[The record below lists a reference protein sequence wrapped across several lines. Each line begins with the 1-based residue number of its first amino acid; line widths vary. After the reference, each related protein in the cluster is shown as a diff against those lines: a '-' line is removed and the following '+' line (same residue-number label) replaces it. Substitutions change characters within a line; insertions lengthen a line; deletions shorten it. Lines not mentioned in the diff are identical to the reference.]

1 MHFYADFGESL
12 IKNLSLFE
20 NVFWGGK
27 KKNLQWRILP
37 LLGGCCIFITLILQ
51 PLGTL
56 RTSVFRKTLSP
67 IATAQSCPADSQRWA
82 ACVLLLLF
90 SSFFQIYSNKNWSES
105 YLQQK
110 PKKTKITPPQKL
122 FIFILFYIKYK
133 KATWVVYLF
142 IYFVIW
148 SWFRIRNESTYPHR
162 RMKARRG
169 LTDSLLYLTV
179 I

>member
-1 MHFYADFGESL
+1 MQTLEKALSKISLCLKMCFEGE
-12 IKNLSLFE
+12 KTP
-20 NVFWGGK
+20 
-27 KKNLQWRILP
+27 LQWRILP

-110 PKKTKITPPQKL
+110 PKKNKITPPQKL
-122 FIFILFYIKYK
+122 FILILFYIKYK
-133 KATWVVYLF
+133 KAAWVVYLF